1 MISEKGKIIKGIIPL
16 ASGGA
21 KVTMISMGKGMEMIG
36 NPGAI
41 KTRKQLTT
49 ACLALDLRQLTQKS
63 RLIPNTR
70 LQWVWKDVRGNV
82 QGTVGIFLWAD
93 EIELIYGE
101 YARPK
106 NELIREHIRLTSSMS
121 HGGGRRQWFVCPGC
135 GARVAILYLS
145 ETYFRCRGCERL
157 AYPSLPTRG
166 WSYGRL
172 HRFIEA

>member
-1 MISEKGKIIKGIIPL
+1 MISTKGSMVL
-16 ASGGA
+16 AGD
-21 KVTMISMGKGMEMIG
+21 
-36 NPGAI
+36 PGPI

-49 ACLALDLRQLTQKS
+49 SCLSLDLRRLAQKS
-63 RLIPNTR
+63 RLIPSSR
-70 LQWVWKDVRGNV
+70 LTWVWKDVKGNV
-82 QGTVGIFLWAD
+82 QGTVGIYLWAD

-101 YARPK
+101 SARPR

-157 AYPSLPTRG
+157 AYPSQYPTRG